1 MKRTL
6 QATIVLLALA
16 GLLTATTTAQSL
28 GDYARQQRAKK
39 APAPADIKEYTND
52 NLPTSGALSTSSAS
66 SATTAGS
73 ASASTSASAAKAKG
87 DADSEKDKAKLESAW
102 RAKFAEQKN
111 VIATLQRELDV
122 AERENNSRQA
132 QTQTNSQDLGSRLR
146 NPVLFAADN
155 KKYQDEIE
163 GKKKGLEEA
172 RQKLEDM
179 KDDLRKAGLPNG
191 WAD

>member
-16 GLLTATTTAQSL
+16 GLLTATAAAQSL

-52 NLPTSGALSTSSAS
+52 NLPTSGALSTSSAG